1 MEFRQKANDPDKQ
14 ELRPKMLITRKQK
27 GLSRVYGGSGD
38 AFNVL
43 IAEKKTGD
51 DIKAYSGTKTMRNYG
66 SSPYTS
72 GSFGIMDYS
81 LLDIK
86 FAQLNHGVDTL
97 WEVETWEAICP
108 KWFDE
113 ADATE
118 SMYVDDQGVDDTN
131 ESDYTPWMFGDVNGS
146 LDLRQHPTDSSATQ
160 SRMKLTVT
168 RSRLAKNYEHFRSQI
183 GMRRGAVAL
192 NDYGITGE
200 LYPSLLWKYKVDG
213 QWESFLPLMTLV
225 EDRCEQVKD
234 GVNVL
239 RLTELWQGYS
249 PWIPYDNTVTL
260 PEE

>member
-1 MEFRQKANDPDKQ
+1 MEFRQKMNDPDKQ

-38 AFNVL
+38 AFNVR
-43 IAEKKTGD
+43 IAEKRQGD
-51 DIKAYSGTKTMRNYG
+51 DIHAYSGSKTMRNYG

-183 GMRRGAVAL
+183 GMRRGAVTL

-249 PWIPYDNTVTL
+249 AWIPYDNTVEL
-260 PEE
+260 AEE